1 LDTNCHDARLALLA
15 DAGRAL
21 IGWTGD
27 NGSDKAPQKRRF
39 VQRGSP
45 MKTGHP
51 CLTPCL
57 TLASFNAL
65 FFTKALILLLHIE
78 VERVKGIESWL

>member
-1 LDTNCHDARLALLA
+1 
-15 DAGRAL
+15 
-21 IGWTGD
+21 
-27 NGSDKAPQKRRF
+27 
-39 VQRGSP
+39 